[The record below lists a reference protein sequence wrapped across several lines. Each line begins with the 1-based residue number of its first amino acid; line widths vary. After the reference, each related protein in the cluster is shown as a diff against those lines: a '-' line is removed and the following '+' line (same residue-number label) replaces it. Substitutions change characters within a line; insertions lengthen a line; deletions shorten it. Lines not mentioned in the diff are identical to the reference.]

1 MPERHQRTP
10 IFQAIKDHLLAGIDA
25 GQWQPGDA
33 IPSEQALA
41 AQFGVS
47 RMTVNRAVRELTA
60 EQVLFRI
67 QGSGTYV
74 AQPKYQS
81 TLVAIRNIA
90 DEVAARGH
98 VHSSILH
105 LVERAKASELLA
117 VQFDI
122 KPRATL
128 YHSVIVHFENGQP
141 IQVEDRWVNPALAP
155 AYLQQ
160 DFARITPNQ
169 YLVAVAPLQAVNYS
183 IEALH
188 PTEPVARMLQ
198 IAVSDVCLVL
208 KRRTLSKSMVASVA
222 TMWHPGQR
230 YQFAGNF

>member
-1 MPERHQRTP
+1 MPEREQRTP

-25 GQWQPGDA
+25 GEWQAGDA

-74 AQPKYQS
+74 AQHKYQS
-81 TLVAIRNIA
+81 TLVAIKNIA

-98 VHSSILH
+98 RHSSTLH
-105 LVERAKASELLA
+105 LIERGHASELLA
-117 VQFDI
+117 AQFDI
-122 KPRATL
+122 KPNQSLFHTI
-128 YHSVIVHFENGQP
+128 IVHFENGQP

-155 AYLQQ
+155 DYLQQ
-160 DFARITPNQ
+160 DFTSITPNQ

-183 IEALH
+183 IEARH
-188 PTEPVARMLQ
+188 PTAQVAQMLQ
-198 IAVSDVCLVL
+198 MSNSDVCLVL
-208 KRRTLSKSMVASVA
+208 RRRTLSKSAVASVA

-230 YQFAGNF
+230 YQFAGSF